1 MRPFQSLSYLIKY
14 EYQLHELSYTLES
27 LFLPIDSEESA
38 VTNSD
43 IKYLVL
49 VRKTAPVLSQLC
61 VLVPYEEKSLC

>member
-27 LFLPIDSEESA
+27 LFLSIDFEETS
-38 VTNSD
+38 VTNSG
-43 IKYLVL
+43 IKYL

-61 VLVPYEEKSLC
+61 VLVPYEEKSLY